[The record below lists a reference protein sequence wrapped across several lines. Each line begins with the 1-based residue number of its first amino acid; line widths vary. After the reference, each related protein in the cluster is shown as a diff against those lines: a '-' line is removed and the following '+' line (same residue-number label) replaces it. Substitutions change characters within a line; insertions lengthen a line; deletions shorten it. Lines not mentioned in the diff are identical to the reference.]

1 MSLRAYVRTH
11 GDGQGRRPV
20 PPKMKVLIAPSD
32 DDVKRRF
39 HRFRPKL
46 QDSFVDVEGTRIGWK
61 RTNAGTLGA
70 IYVNEFTGQRTLWVL
85 DFVTREPFQL
95 AILH

>member
-11 GDGQGRRPV
+11 GDGHGRRPV

-39 HRFRPKL
+39 HQFRPLLK
-46 QDSFVDVEGTRIGWK
+46 DGFHEVWGTRIGWK

-70 IYVNEFTGQRTLWVL
+70 IYVNDLTGQRTLWVL
-85 DFVTREPFQL
+85 HFVTREPTQL
-95 AILH
+95 AVLH